1 MCKVTPISGK
11 NDNNSRFLQVFL
23 IFGQGGAVMGR
34 MGLMGIPLRLQRMGS
49 MVVSLRGQR
58 LAASSRLAYW
68 AYWPYRHWAYS
79 CRYGMRWRRVV
90 ARVMAV

>member
-23 IFGQGGAVMGR
+23 IFGQ
-34 MGLMGIPLRLQRMGS
+34 RLGS
-49 MVVSLRGQR
+49 MVVALRWRR

-68 AYWPYRHWAYS
+68 VYGAYWAYSAHWAYR

>member
-23 IFGQGGAVMGR
+23 IFGQGGGAVAGMGR
-34 MGLMGIPLRLQRMGS
+34 MGLMGIPLRWQRMGS
-49 MVVSLRGQR
+49 MVVALRGRR

-68 AYWPYRHWAYS
+68 AYWAYWAYS
-79 CRYGMRWRRVV
+79 PYWAPR
-90 ARVMAV
+90 